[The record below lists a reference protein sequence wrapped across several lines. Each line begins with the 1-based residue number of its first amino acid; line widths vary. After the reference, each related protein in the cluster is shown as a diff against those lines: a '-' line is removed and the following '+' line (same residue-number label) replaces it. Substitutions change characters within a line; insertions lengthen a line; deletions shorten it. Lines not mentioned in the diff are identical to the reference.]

1 MPNGA
6 LISWALDR
14 LRGLR
19 AHVQWKFVPAGDEDT
34 VEMSVSNYDDI
45 ARDRSLFKVLT
56 VMLSDLH
63 YLAY

>member
-1 MPNGA
+1 M
-6 LISWALDR
+6 
-14 LRGLR
+14 
-19 AHVQWKFVPAGDEDT
+19 QWKFVPAGDEDT
-34 VEMSVSNYDDI
+34 VEMSVSDYDDI